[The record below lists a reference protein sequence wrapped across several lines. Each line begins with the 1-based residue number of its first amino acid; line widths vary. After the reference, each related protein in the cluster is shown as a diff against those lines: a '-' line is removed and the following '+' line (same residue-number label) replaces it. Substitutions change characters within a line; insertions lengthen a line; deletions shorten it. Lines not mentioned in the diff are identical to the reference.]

1 MDVLI
6 LDELKSRKDKLA
18 ETLEKRRYKV
28 VQCGTSNDFIT
39 SVNNALPNLILV
51 DLDTWHRGRSMY
63 SYFQIGK
70 KIEHVPV
77 VFYNAPPNF
86 VALPDRSRNE
96 KDYVLPKPSEVESV
110 VDAVS
115 HSL

>member
-1 MDVLI
+1 MDIVVL
-6 LDELKSRKDKLA
+6 DDLKSRKTKLA
-18 ETLEKRRYKV
+18 EILEKHRYKV
-28 VQCGTSNDFIT
+28 VQCGTCNDFLAC
-39 SVNNALPNLILV
+39 VNASPPGVILI
-51 DLDTWHRGRSMY
+51 DFDTWHRGRSMY

-86 VALPDRSRNE
+86 VTLPDRGRHE
-96 KDYVLPKPSEVESV
+96 KDYVLPKPSEVETV
-110 VDAVS
+110 VEAIS